1 MKNPT
6 RCDVHDKEIEQIKN
20 DFQEFKVDVN
30 SKIDELIEEVKKPIL
45 TDTQWSRVVIGA
57 VIYTVIVVLFIGN
70 TSALSQENK
79 KDIIEVKEDY
89 DTILEYLIEIK
100 EDVAKQK

>member
-1 MKNPT
+1 MNQK
-6 RCDVHDKEIEQIKN
+6 RCDIHDEEIKEIKK
-20 DFQEFKVDVN
+20 DFSIFKVDVN